1 MFVSLF
7 TIRSSTG
14 CYAGRYL
21 SEKWSEKRLR
31 VRLLSRQLPLTKR
44 KLCLKTHYR
53 LQCSIQFFHCDR
65 LDQMLGKTGFKAS
78 GRICLR
84 PESAHRDSDKH
95 ASRFCH
101 QFHATSI
108 GQADVAD

>member
-1 MFVSLF
+1 MPDGTF
-7 TIRSSTG
+7 R
-14 CYAGRYL
+14 
-21 SEKWSEKRLR
+21 EMEQERLG
-31 VRLLSRQLPLTKR
+31 VRFPSRQSPLTKR
-44 KLCLKTHYR
+44 KLCLKTHYG

-84 PESAHRDSDKH
+84 PESAHRNSDKH
-95 ASRFCH
+95 VSRFCH

-108 GQADVAD
+108 GQADVADEHIKSVSFNFHER